1 MAEKEPIILPEKYY
15 LDYFKFLLGF
25 VSEKSGKLLGE
36 VGKQFIKDFD
46 TLSEDAQCL
55 LIRMTNRKGDFF
67 RMSKL
72 SYDEI
77 SNIGAATED
86 LIEAGFSTI
95 DPTPDPEIF
104 KLFTKPELTR
114 IFREWEFKAKKKD
127 EILLQLMEEAKL
139 SDYQKIHSRETVIQ
153 LLRQEEIEFVK
164 LLFFGHN
171 HGQMTE
177 FVIRDIGNIKL
188 ENLDNHEFT
197 PWFDSHEEARAVFE
211 LSKLN
216 RAIKEFIALGLPE
229 DLLEAISPINWS
241 SLINYPNARKQR
253 DRIMLR
259 LGEYF
264 EKVRFYEEALSYY
277 ALAKKNPC
285 RERQIRIFQKLGRTE
300 DAIDLAEYILEQPY
314 NASEHIFAKD
324 FLSKTSLRNYR
335 STTARIKLSQSIT
348 VPTDASVR
356 VEQQALQYF
365 SDQGYEGIHSEN
377 FLWRAIFGLL
387 FWEELFNSD
396 NTTFHNPLQRA
407 PSDLYSTGFYEK
419 RKETLHAQ
427 IKTYNTKNK
436 LLKKLTTTYSAKVNI
451 NNPLVGWHESLLPS
465 TENCVKLLPLSGLKN
480 VMLEIAKNVKD
491 NSTGFPDLFIW
502 NEKSYH
508 FYEIK
513 SPNDHLSSQ
522 QLFWLD
528 FFKQNK
534 IKSEILRVNYD

>member
-1 MAEKEPIILPEKYY
+1 MAEKEPVILPAKYY
-15 LDYFKFLLGF
+15 LDYFKFLLDF

-36 VGKQFIKDFD
+36 PGEKFIEDFGL
-46 TLSEDAQCL
+46 LSEDAQCL

-77 SNIGAATED
+77 SNIGAATEE

-95 DPTPDPEIF
+95 DPVPDPVIF
-104 KLFTKPELTR
+104 KLFTKPELTH
-114 IFREWEFKAKKKD
+114 IFPEREFKPKKKD

-139 SDYQKIHSRETVIQ
+139 SDYQKIHSTETVIQ

-188 ENLDNHEFT
+188 ENLDNHAFT
-197 PWFDSHEEARAVFE
+197 PWFDSHEEALAVFE

-216 RAIKEFIALGLPE
+216 RAIKDFISLGHPE

-241 SLINYPNARKQR
+241 SLINYPNARKQS

-264 EKVRFYEEALSYY
+264 EKVRFYDEALSYY
-277 ALAKKNPC
+277 ALAKKHPC
-285 RERQIRIFQKLGRTE
+285 RERQIRIFQKLDRTE

-335 STTARIKLSQSIT
+335 STTARIKLSESIT

-356 VEQQALQYF
+356 VEQQALEYF
-365 SDQGYEGIHSEN
+365 AAQGYDGIHSEN

-387 FWEELFNSD
+387 FWEELFHSD

-407 PSDLYSTGFYEK
+407 PSDLYSRDFYEK
-419 RKETLHAQ
+419 RKEALQAQ

-436 LLKKLTTTYSAKVNI
+436 LLNKLTTTYSEKVNI

-465 TENCVKLLPLSGLKN
+465 AEHCVKHLPLNGLKHI
-480 VMLEIAKNVKD
+480 MLEIAKNVKD